1 MKKLKPNQ
9 RLSPITGQVL
19 TRGVRKVKITFEGQS
34 ETVALPGWYPRGGSS
49 DDGLHTGKD
58 MEVSDAALGRL
69 KAKALG
75 AMSPAEVRAVRA
87 KLKLSQREAGKVLG
101 GGPRA
106 FQKYESGEIT
116 ASGPMSRLLRLLA
129 RDPKR
134 LKELQN

>member
-9 RLSPITGQVL
+9 RLSPLTGQVL

-49 DDGLHTGKD
+49 EDGLHAGKD
-58 MEVSDAALGRL
+58 MDVSDAALSRL

-75 AMSPAEVRAVRA
+75 ALTPSEVRAVRA
-87 KLKLSQREAGKVLG
+87 KLKLSQREAGKLLG

-129 RDPKR
+129 TDPKR
-134 LKELQN
+134 LKELQD